1 MSGATP
7 PAAPGPQGLPG
18 EAELDELR
26 RVAVRA
32 AAAAGE
38 LVRTGRPD
46 RVEVAATKSTPTD
59 VVTAMDTASEE
70 LLLELLAELR
80 PHDGVLGEEHGHRP
94 GTSGLTWVV
103 DPVDGTVN
111 YLYGL
116 RAYAVSV
123 ACVLDPVAGA
133 GRPDPATWVPLAGCV
148 HDPTSG
154 EVFSAAR
161 GRGASLSSPE
171 GERALRAHRD
181 VALDRALVATG
192 FGYDPVRRAEQAAV
206 LAALL
211 PRVRDVRR
219 IGSAALDLCW
229 VAAGRLDAYYERGL
243 KPWDLAAGAL
253 VAAEAGALVTGFD
266 GGPAG
271 GEGLLAAGPGLH
283 PALLAE
289 LAESAESARPAT

>member
-1 MSGATP
+1 MSGTAVD
-7 PAAPGPQGLPG
+7 GLPG
-18 EAELDELR
+18 VPELAELR
-26 RVAVRA
+26 RVAVQA

-59 VVTAMDTASEE
+59 VVTAMDHASEE
-70 LLLELLAELR
+70 LLREVLGRLR
-80 PHDGVLGEEHGHRP
+80 PDDGVLGEEGGHRP

-123 ACVLDPVAGA
+123 ACVLDPSHGA
-133 GRPDPATWVPLAGCV
+133 ERPDPATWTVLAGCV
-148 HDPTSG
+148 HDPTTG
-154 EVFSAAR
+154 ESWSAAL
-161 GRGASLSSPE
+161 GRGASLRDGE
-171 GERALRAHRD
+171 HERALPGPAD
-181 VALDRALVATG
+181 VALERALVGTG

-206 LAALL
+206 LARLL

-219 IGSAALDLCW
+219 VGSAALDLCW
-229 VAAGRLDAYYERGL
+229 VGAGRLDAYYERGL

-253 VAAEAGALVTGFD
+253 VAAEAGARVTGFD

-271 GEGLLAAGPGLH
+271 PEGVLVAADGLH
-283 PALLAE
+283 GALRAE
-289 LAESAESARPAT
+289 LAG

>member
-1 MSGATP
+1 MSGGT
-7 PAAPGPQGLPG
+7 APLPG
-18 EAELDELR
+18 AEEVAALR
-26 RVAVRA
+26 RVAVEA

-59 VVTAMDTASEE
+59 VVTAMDTASER
-70 LLLELLAELR
+70 LLREVLR
-80 PHDGVLGEEHGHRP
+80 RARPQDGFLGEEGGHHP

-123 ACVLDPVAGA
+123 ACVVDPGRGVQ
-133 GRPDPATWVPLAGCV
+133 RPDPSTWTVLAGCV
-148 HDPTSG
+148 HDPTAG
-154 EVFSAAR
+154 EVWSAAL
-161 GRGASLSSPE
+161 GQGASLRD
-171 GERALRAHRD
+171 GERERVLRVPGE
-181 VALDRALVATG
+181 VALDRALVGTG

-206 LAALL
+206 LARLL

-229 VAAGRLDAYYERGL
+229 VGAGRLDAYYERGL
-243 KPWDLAAGAL
+243 KPWDMAAGGL
-253 VAAEAGALVTGFD
+253 VASEAGAAVTGFD

-271 GEGLLAAGPGLH
+271 ADGVLAAPGALH
-283 PALLAE
+283 TALRAE
-289 LAESAESARPAT
+289 LAG

>member
-1 MSGATP
+1 MSG
-7 PAAPGPQGLPG
+7 PAPALPG
-18 EAELDELR
+18 AGELAELR
-26 RVAVRA
+26 RVAVEV

-59 VVTAMDTASEE
+59 VVTAMDHASEQLLVE
-70 LLLELLAELR
+70 LLGRLR
-80 PHDGVLGEEHGHRP
+80 PRDGVLGEEGGHRP

-123 ACVLDPVAGA
+123 ACVLDPAGGA
-133 GRPDPATWVPLAGCV
+133 DRPDPRTWTVLAGCV
-148 HDPTSG
+148 HDPTAQ
-154 EVFSAAR
+154 EVWSAAL
-161 GRGASLSSPE
+161 GQGASLDAAGRRRE
-171 GERALRAHRD
+171 LR
-181 VALDRALVATG
+181 VPQGVELPGALVATG
-192 FGYDPVRRAEQAAV
+192 FGYDPQRRAEQAAV
-206 LAALL
+206 LARLL

-229 VAAGRLDAYYERGL
+229 VGAGRLDAYYEKGL
-243 KPWDLAAGAL
+243 KPWDMAAGAL

-266 GGPAG
+266 GGPART
-271 GEGLLAAGPGLH
+271 EGVLAAAPGLH
-283 PALLAE
+283 AALRAE
-289 LAESAESARPAT
+289 LAG